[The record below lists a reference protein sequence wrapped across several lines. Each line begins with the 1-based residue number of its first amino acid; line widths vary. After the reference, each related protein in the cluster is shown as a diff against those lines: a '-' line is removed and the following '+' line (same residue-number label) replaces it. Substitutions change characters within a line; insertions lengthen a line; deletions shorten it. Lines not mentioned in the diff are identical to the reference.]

1 LRDLPYTFLEDVAI
15 ADVAFEA
22 WGDSLEAMFA
32 SAAEATVNV
41 MVEDLDAIGTQVDR
55 AVQVESEARDLLLF
69 DFLQEFIYYKDA
81 QQLLL
86 RPAEVRI
93 EHTEGRFVAD
103 ARLVGE
109 KLDPER
115 HSLVVDVKAV
125 TLHRFRVE
133 KAERG
138 WEAFVILD
146 I

>member
-1 LRDLPYTFLEDVAI
+1 MPYVFLEDVAI

-41 MVEDLDAIGTQVDR
+41 MVEDLDSIGKQVHR
-55 AVQVESEARDLLLF
+55 SVQVESEARDLLLF
-69 DFLQEFIYYKDA
+69 DFLQEFIFYKDA

-93 EHTEGRFVAD
+93 ESAGGGFRAD

-125 TLHRFRVE
+125 TLHRFKVE
-133 KAERG
+133 ETARG

>member
-1 LRDLPYTFLEDVAI
+1 MPYTFIDDVAI

-22 WGDSLEAMFA
+22 WGDSLESMFR

-41 MVEDLDAIGTQVDR
+41 MVEDLDSIGEQVHQSVR
-55 AVQVESEARDLLLF
+55 VESEARDLLLLN
-69 DFLQEFIYYKDA
+69 FLQEFIFYKDA

-86 RPAEVRI
+86 RPAEI
-93 EHTEGRFVAD
+93 DIQQTEGRFVAD

-109 KLDPER
+109 KMDRQR
-115 HSLVVDVKAV
+115 HSLLVDVKAV
-125 TLHRFRVE
+125 TLHRFQVE
-133 KAERG
+133 ETERG

>member
-1 LRDLPYTFLEDVAI
+1 LPYVFLDDIAI

-22 WGDSLEAMFA
+22 WGDTLEALFV

-41 MVEDLDAIGTQVDR
+41 MVEDLDSIGERVDR
-55 AVQVESEARDLLLF
+55 VVRVESEARDLLLF
-69 DFLQEFIYYKDA
+69 NFLQEFIFFKDA

-86 RPAEVRI
+86 RPSEI
-93 EHTEGRFVAD
+93 EISRTGGGFAVD

-109 KLDPER
+109 TLDPER

-125 TLHRFRVE
+125 TLHRFKVE
-133 KAERG
+133 ETERG

>member
-1 LRDLPYTFLEDVAI
+1 MPYVFLDDIAI

-22 WGDSLEAMFA
+22 WGDTLEALFV

-41 MVEDLDAIGTQVDR
+41 MVEDLDSIGERVDR
-55 AVQVESEARDLLLF
+55 VVRVESEARDLLLF
-69 DFLQEFIYYKDA
+69 NFLQEFIFFKDA

-86 RPAEVRI
+86 RPSEI
-93 EHTEGRFVAD
+93 EISRTGGGFAVD

-109 KLDPER
+109 TLDPER

-125 TLHRFRVE
+125 TLHRFKVE
-133 KAERG
+133 ETERG